1 MQTITHSSSIGYNRR
16 FVYGLWLIEL
26 SFSSPDINPD
36 TKLQTQSQPPTV
48 RKKSIVGTRLS
59 FLHNQSKHTNEK
71 TQCLSHPKNTQHLNV
86 TAKAGQAFIGIDV
99 KRRSLCDTPSVGEGQ
114 WGPHGQPPAVR
125 SICVGDS
132 CGIWTLR
139 LWRRWISYR
148 CLCQRGPIT
157 NQMHM

>member
-1 MQTITHSSSIGYNRR
+1 MLFIWIMINWTVIFFSWHKSRHTNYTHNHN
-16 FVYGLWLIEL
+16 LPQWEE
-26 SFSSPDINPD
+26 
-36 TKLQTQSQPPTV
+36 
-48 RKKSIVGTRLS
+48 KSVVGTRLS

-71 TQCLSHPKNTQHLNV
+71 KTQCLSHPENTRHLNV

-114 WGPHGQPPAVR
+114 RGSTRTAARCEVHL
-125 SICVGDS
+125 
-132 CGIWTLR
+132 CGRCCSIWTMR

-148 CLCQRGPIT
+148 CLCQRGPIM